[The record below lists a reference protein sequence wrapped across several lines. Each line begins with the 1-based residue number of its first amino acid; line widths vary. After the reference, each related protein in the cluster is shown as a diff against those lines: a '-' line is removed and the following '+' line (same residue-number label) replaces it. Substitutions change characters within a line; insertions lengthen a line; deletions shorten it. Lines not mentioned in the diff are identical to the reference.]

1 MDYKDKVVIVKE
13 EKTADNYGGFVTE
26 MVEIGNIRVK
36 VAPYKVANGE
46 IVTIPNTI
54 ASVKFFTNS
63 KLPVSEDEMF
73 YIKKK
78 ERLYKKVALTDYG
91 KCALII
97 GERIGSKC

>member
-1 MDYKDKVVIVKE
+1 MDYKDKVVIIKE
-13 EKTADNYGGFVTE
+13 QKTTDNYGGLVTE

-46 IVTIPNTI
+46 LVTIPNPI

-63 KLPVSEDEMF
+63 KLHVSENEMF
-73 YIKKK
+73 YIIYKDI
-78 ERLYKKVALTDYG
+78 LYKKVALTDYG
-91 KCALII
+91 KCMLII

>member
-1 MDYKDKVVIVKE
+1 MDYKDKVVIIKE
-13 EKTADNYGGFVTE
+13 QKTTDNYGGFVTE

-46 IVTIPNTI
+46 LVTIPNPI

-73 YIKKK
+73 YINTKIDFIKK
-78 ERLYKKVALTDYG
+78 
-91 KCALII
+91 
-97 GERIGSKC
+97 

>member
-1 MDYKDKVVIVKE
+1 MDYKDKVVIIKE
-13 EKTADNYGGFVTE
+13 QKTADNYGGFDAK

-46 IVTIPNTI
+46 IVTIPNPI

-73 YIKKK
+73 YIKYKD
-78 ERLYKKVALTDYG
+78 RLYKKVALTDYG

-97 GERIGSKC
+97 GERIGNKC